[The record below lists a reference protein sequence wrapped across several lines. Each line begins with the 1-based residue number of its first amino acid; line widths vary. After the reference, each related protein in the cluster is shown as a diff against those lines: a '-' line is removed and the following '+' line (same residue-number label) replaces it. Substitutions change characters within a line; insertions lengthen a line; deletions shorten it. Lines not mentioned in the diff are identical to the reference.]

1 MKKRTIPIVIISVI
15 IAIAVVILVLAVISL
30 RKGAGSADYAGITKE
45 TTITEFQ
52 KQFPDSER
60 KGYSCSFRDFDL
72 TRWGC
77 ASGDIRAITGQAG
90 FDSSTGVIN
99 TITLNVYPE
108 SVEEGKGNGVFKKI
122 VNYYTN
128 AAGQADSINDIE
140 TDYMWMKPDINVAI
154 SYSTGLIKMRYYYN
168 FSMGEE

>member
-1 MKKRTIPIVIISVI
+1 MGGSQTNIRSMVQLYRTTVHLSTTKTK
-15 IAIAVVILVLAVISL
+15 IA
-30 RKGAGSADYAGITKE
+30 
-45 TTITEFQ
+45 
-52 KQFPDSER
+52 
-60 KGYSCSFRDFDL
+60 
-72 TRWGC
+72 
-77 ASGDIRAITGQAG
+77 
-90 FDSSTGVIN
+90 N